1 MTALTS
7 GQYQISRLDGSNA
20 VTYGMGAGYIYI
32 DGTTVNPGTIN
43 VQDQPVVGHDGLL
56 FGEDTMPGMLVG
68 QTGKAWTS
76 PSQGALAMDAYSV
89 LASAWNDPQIR
100 LQDNAVQVLRAYYRG
115 SAVVRRCYGRGR
127 QIAPTYGQ
135 VYQGLVPFQ
144 AAFQCADNNWYDDA
158 QSSVTVTISPH
169 YVKTVAPL
177 RPPVS
182 LVPES
187 LVNKAT
193 VLVTGNLPTWPVIT
207 ITGPVQNPQ
216 VTFLN
221 TPVTIGW
228 TGTLGY
234 GQSLVID
241 TEPWARTFSIGA
253 ASAAGG
259 MSGSP
264 MIAMQLQPGS
274 TVIEF
279 DGVDWLGLASAT
291 CTVAWRNAWQSIG
304 GSQ

>member
-1 MTALTS
+1 MTP
-7 GQYQISRLDGSNA
+7 GQYQICRLDGANA
-20 VTYGMGAGYIYI
+20 VNYGMGAGNIQI
-32 DGTTVNPGTIN
+32 DSTQVDPGTIT

-56 FGEDTMPGMLVG
+56 FGEDTMPGMVIT
-68 QTGKAWTS
+68 QTGKALTS
-76 PSQGALAMDAYSV
+76 PSQGSLALDSYSV

-100 LQDNAVQVLRAYYRG
+100 LQDNAVQILRAYYRG
-115 SAVVRRCYGRGR
+115 SSVVRRAYGRGR
-127 QIAPTYGQ
+127 KIIPTYGQ

-144 AAFQCADNNWYDDA
+144 SQFQAADNNWYDDA
-158 QSSVTVTISPH
+158 QSSVTVSIGIRFPRPL
-169 YVKTVAPL
+169 APMRVPATL
-177 RPPVS
+177 FPVS
-182 LVPES
+182 LS
-187 LVNKAT
+187 STAT

-216 VTFLN
+216 VTFAN

-228 TGTLGY
+228 TGTLPNGR
-234 GQSLVID
+234 SLVID
-241 TEPWARTFSIGA
+241 TEPWARTFSIGG

-274 TVIEF
+274 TVINF
-279 DGVDWLGLASAT
+279 SGIDWLGLASAT
-291 CTVAWRNAWQSIG
+291 CTVGWRNAWQSIG